1 MRRLISGMVLMFC
14 TLNAGMAQDKD
25 SEKTGTSQK
34 PIPNAGAVG
43 KPAPD
48 SGYRI
53 AQVAFICAAA
63 ADLGTSMHA
72 RDGYAE
78 ANPLLGKSRAQQIG
92 VSVGFGALT
101 LWGARTLKNH
111 GHTKAAKLC
120 LWLGTALHSS
130 GALYNATRQ
139 PKTPN

>member
-1 MRRLISGMVLMFC
+1 MRRLISGMVLMFF
-14 TLNAGMAQDKD
+14 TLHAGMAQEKD
-25 SEKTGTSQK
+25 AQTAGTSQK
-34 PIPNAGAVG
+34 PVPNAGPVG

-48 SGYRI
+48 TGYRV
-53 AQVAFICAAA
+53 AQVAFVCAAA
-63 ADLGTSMHA
+63 ADLGTTVHA
-72 RDGYAE
+72 QDGYAE
-78 ANPLLGKSRAQQIG
+78 GNPLLGKSKAQQIG
-92 VSVGFGALT
+92 VSVGLGALT
-101 LWGARTLKNH
+101 LWGAWKLKDQ